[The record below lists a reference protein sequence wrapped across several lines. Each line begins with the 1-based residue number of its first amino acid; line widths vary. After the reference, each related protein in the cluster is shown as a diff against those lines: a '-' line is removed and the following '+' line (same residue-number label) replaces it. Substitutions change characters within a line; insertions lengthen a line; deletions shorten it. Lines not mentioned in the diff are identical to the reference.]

1 MGAPCSSPLDNSLPL
16 GTSPVGERRG
26 RSDDM
31 RNRWDEG
38 STEVSLP
45 LAMLA
50 ITLASRCNR
59 NPQPAPSSSAGRGR
73 HLARDSASSGPAARR
88 FRGGRVCV
96 ISSMT
101 EAFLVVCSWPTTP
114 EAKFVWLWGCN
125 VFTLLYRIFLL
136 SHLIGIL
143 YGLPEPAGQ
152 NFVLVRVCQWSLAND
167 CHDVKTFNNIYR

>member
-114 EAKFVWLWGCN
+114 EAKFVLVVGLQCIYSTVQNIPAIPSDWDIVWLARTCRAK
-125 VFTLLYRIFLL
+125 LC
-136 SHLIGIL
+136 IGASVPMEL
-143 YGLPEPAGQ
+143 GQ
-152 NFVLVRVCQWSLAND
+152 
-167 CHDVKTFNNIYR
+167 